1 MGAGKGSRETRE
13 PTMTYASLA
22 IAAAIL
28 AQPAMVLTMVV
39 ARAARRS

>member
-1 MGAGKGSRETRE
+1 
-13 PTMTYASLA
+13 MTLTTLA

-28 AQPAMVLTMVV
+28 AQPLMVLSLVV